1 MRITGCYGQT
11 LPKSLILLII
21 ISLKILY
28 VSSSPDKEK
37 HIMKIVH
44 IDQFFPH
51 PRMRLVKIT
60 TDNGLVGWG
69 ETTLEGKPKST
80 IAAVEEL
87 ADYLISKDP
96 LRIEHHWQH
105 IYRSAFFRGGNVL
118 MSALSGIDQAL
129 WDIAGKYHGVP
140 VYQLL
145 GGAVRDRIRVYAHW
159 SIRDLTDE
167 GKAKAKERLE
177 WLQKQGGYKAF
188 KAGPGGK
195 WRGHEPPA
203 VIDAFVE
210 RAYLMREW
218 VGPEVELAFD
228 FHGKMTS
235 ALAIEI
241 CHELKGMRPM
251 FVEEPVPQ
259 ENVDALKL
267 VSDHVTF
274 PIATGE
280 RLLTRWGFREIFE
293 KQAVAYIQPDISHTG
308 GITEL
313 KKIANMAEVYYM
325 HTMPHCAIGPVA
337 FSASLQVDAVVPNF
351 LIQEQIDQGLG
362 ASILQEAWQV
372 KDGHIEL
379 PTKPGLGFE
388 INEKEA
394 QQNREVYEEEL
405 GGEFYHETDGSVAD
419 W

>member
-1 MRITGCYGQT
+1 
-11 LPKSLILLII
+11 
-21 ISLKILY
+21 
-28 VSSSPDKEK
+28 
-37 HIMKIVH
+37 MKIAR
-44 IDQFFPH
+44 IEQFFPRH
-51 PRMRLVKIT
+51 RMRLVRIT
-60 TDNGLVGWG
+60 TDTGLVGWG

-87 ADYLISKDP
+87 ADYLIGKDP

-129 WDIAGKYHGVP
+129 WDIAGKHYGVP
-140 VYQLL
+140 THQLL

-159 SIRDLTDE
+159 GIGSMTDE
-167 GKAKAKERLE
+167 GKAAAKDRLE
-177 WLQKQGGYKAF
+177 MLQKKGGYKAF
-188 KAGPGGK
+188 KSGPGGT
-195 WRGHEPPA
+195 WRAHEPPA

-218 VGPEVELAFD
+218 VGSDVELCFD
-228 FHGKMTS
+228 FHGKMTP
-235 ALAIEI
+235 ALAIEV

-259 ENVDALKL
+259 ENIDALKL
-267 VSDHVTF
+267 VSDHVPF

-280 RLLTRWGFREIFE
+280 RLLSRWEFRQVFE
-293 KQAVAYIQPDISHTG
+293 KQAVAYIQPDGSHAG

-313 KKIANMAEVYYM
+313 RKIANMAEVYYI

-337 FSASLQVDAVVPNF
+337 FSACMQVDAVVPNF
-351 LIQEQIDQGLG
+351 LVQEQVDAALGDGL
-362 ASILQEAWQV
+362 LKTAWEV

-379 PTKPGLGFE
+379 PTQPGLGFE
-388 INEKEA
+388 IDEKEA
-394 QQNREVYEEEL
+394 AQNREGYGEEL
-405 GGEFYHETDGSVAD
+405 GGEFYYESDGSVAD

>member
-1 MRITGCYGQT
+1 
-11 LPKSLILLII
+11 
-21 ISLKILY
+21 
-28 VSSSPDKEK
+28 
-37 HIMKIVH
+37 MKIAK
-44 IDQFFPH
+44 IEQFYPRR
-51 PRMRLVKIT
+51 RMRLVKIT
-60 TDNGLVGWG
+60 TDTGIVGWG

-80 IAAVEEL
+80 WAAVEEL
-87 ADYLISKDP
+87 ADYFIGKDP

-105 IYRSAFFRGGNVL
+105 VYRSAFFRGGNIL

-129 WDIAGKYHGVP
+129 WDIAGKYYDVP
-140 VYQLL
+140 AYQLL

-159 SIRDLTDE
+159 GIGSLTDE
-167 GKAKAKERLE
+167 GKAAAKERLE
-177 WLQKQGGYKAF
+177 FLQQKGGYTAF
-188 KAGPGGK
+188 KSGPGGK

-203 VIDAFVE
+203 VIDEFVE

-218 VGPEVELAFD
+218 VGPDVELAFD
-228 FHGKMTS
+228 FHGKMTP

-251 FVEEPVPQ
+251 FVEEPIPQ

-267 VSDHVTF
+267 ISDHVPF

-293 KQAVAYIQPDISHTG
+293 KQVVAYLQPDTSHTG

-325 HTMPHCAIGPVA
+325 HIAPHCAIGPVA
-337 FSASLQVDAVVPNF
+337 FSASLHVDAVVPNF
-351 LIQEQIDQGLG
+351 LIQEQIDVGLG
-362 ASILQEAWQV
+362 DGLFIEDWRV
-372 KDGHIEL
+372 VDGHIEL

-388 INEKEA
+388 INAQEA
-394 QQNREVYEEEL
+394 EQTLDTYPEEL
-405 GGEFYHETDGSVAD
+405 GGEYYYDTDGSVAD

>member
-1 MRITGCYGQT
+1 
-11 LPKSLILLII
+11 
-21 ISLKILY
+21 
-28 VSSSPDKEK
+28 
-37 HIMKIVH
+37 MKIAR
-44 IDQFFPH
+44 IEQFFPR

-69 ETTLEGKPKST
+69 ESTLEGKPKST
-80 IAAVEEL
+80 MAAIDEL
-87 ADYLISKDP
+87 ADYLIGKDP

-129 WDIAGKYHGVP
+129 WDIAGKHYGVP

-159 SIRDLTDE
+159 GIGDMSDE
-167 GKAKAKERLE
+167 GLEKAKTRLDY
-177 WLQKQGGYKAF
+177 LRQKGGYTAF
-188 KAGPGGK
+188 KSGPGGK
-195 WRGHEPPA
+195 WRAHEPPA
-203 VIDAFVE
+203 VIDAFVK

-218 VGPEVELAFD
+218 VGPEVEIAFD
-228 FHGKMTS
+228 FHGKMTPG
-235 ALAIEI
+235 LAIEI

-267 VSDHVTF
+267 VSDHVPF

-280 RLLTRWGFREIFE
+280 RLLSRWEFRQIFE
-293 KQAVAYIQPDISHTG
+293 KGVVSYIQPDGSHAG

-313 KKIANMAEVYYM
+313 KKIANMAEVYYI

-337 FSASLQVDAVVPNF
+337 LTACMHVDAVTPNF
-351 LIQEQIDQGLG
+351 LIQESVGPDWLMEVIEEPWAVNNGF
-362 ASILQEAWQV
+362 
-372 KDGHIEL
+372 IEL
-379 PTKPGLGFE
+379 PTQPGLGFT
-388 INEKEA
+388 INEA
-394 QQNREVYEEEL
+394 EVQKQHSYTEEL
-405 GGEFYHETDGSVAD
+405 GGEFFYDQDGSVAD